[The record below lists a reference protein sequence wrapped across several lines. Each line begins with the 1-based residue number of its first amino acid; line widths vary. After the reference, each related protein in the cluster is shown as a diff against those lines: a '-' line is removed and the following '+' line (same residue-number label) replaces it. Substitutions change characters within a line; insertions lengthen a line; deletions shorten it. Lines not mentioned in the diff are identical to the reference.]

1 LFWIAC
7 TSFSIATP
15 ELPVL
20 DTSSVSGPGADD
32 VSDWVPDNDAYR
44 DIRARNAKAVKDTDG
59 GGSVAIVAGGAV
71 VLIGG
76 GHPRRPAD
84 YVRRQTDIEEGL
96 LTVTKGGAF
105 SKGAIQVKG
114 ITAKRSLA
122 KSEIGEFSD
131 KKITF
136 A

>member
-1 LFWIAC
+1 
-7 TSFSIATP
+7 
-15 ELPVL
+15 
-20 DTSSVSGPGADD
+20 VSGPGASD
-32 VSDWVPDNDAYR
+32 VSDWEPDDSAYS

-105 SKGAIQVKG
+105 SKGASSRRYAASPPL
-114 ITAKRSLA
+114 T
-122 KSEIGEFSD
+122 D
-131 KKITF
+131 
-136 A
+136 

>member
-1 LFWIAC
+1 MYL
-7 TSFSIATP
+7 
-15 ELPVL
+15 VL
-20 DTSSVSGPGADD
+20 DCDTGVAGARHL
-32 VSDWVPDNDAYR
+32 VGVRARCRRCQRLGAGQRRLR

-105 SKGAIQVKG
+105 SKGASSRRYAASPPL
-114 ITAKRSLA
+114 T
-122 KSEIGEFSD
+122 D
-131 KKITF
+131 
-136 A
+136 